1 MEENYNASD
10 IKIGTKGGE
19 EMVYR
24 FNKENFNKNA
34 SKNVKEKIKYILD
47 EIENKEVEIDEDSN
61 GTIKIDW
68 YGVEHELYPVQKS
81 WCIETD
87 I

>member
-1 MEENYNASD
+1 M
-10 IKIGTKGGE
+10 KRIGSL
-19 EMVYR
+19 
-24 FNKENFNKNA
+24 NKNA

-47 EIENKEVEIDEDSN
+47 EIENKEVEFDDINN

-68 YGVEHELYPVQKS
+68 YGEVHELYPVQKS